1 MALVFGR
8 WCVAEELPW
17 MGLRGAGWLEQ
28 AWTWWR
34 PWPWA
39 CKRQAW
45 RALKA
50 DGPSVWPVMFSGRV
64 ALDGLAGGEIGFGKA
79 CGSMVFGR
87 WCLAEELP
95 WMGLRGA
102 SLLEQAWT
110 WWRPWPWQTRFHT
123 SGGPRRRPCLGQG
136 RGRRI
141 VYCTLRSPIT
151 WDCRLLLLCPYG
163 MPDSACQTQVH
174 FLGPGRGRHEEHFM
188 RKKGAW
194 SSQMPVASICEH
206 SSDMSHVSPVFH
218 STQWRLEDWM

>member
-136 RGRRI
+136 RGRRTLH
-141 VYCTLRSPIT
+141 YTTTTTTTATATATTSTSTSTSTATLQNTALWYTNHATLHYTTLRYAT
-151 WDCRLLLLCPYG
+151 L
-163 MPDSACQTQVH
+163 
-174 FLGPGRGRHEEHFM
+174 
-188 RKKGAW
+188 
-194 SSQMPVASICEH
+194 
-206 SSDMSHVSPVFH
+206 H
-218 STQWRLEDWM
+218 STTAHYNYTINYSYITLHTHTLH